1 VPRDL
6 SASISVFHPMLGGL
20 DAGYF
25 SVISGRKE
33 DSMYN
38 LERIVS
44 GERRSVARWVLGAG
58 ALFATG
64 TFGAAPALAQD
75 DPDLFTGFKVEAVT
89 GYDDVGVDFDD
100 TVFDGGQNSQ
110 SGWTYGIG
118 IGYDYQMGPWVM
130 GIEGAWTDST
140 ASRDEDFAGV
150 RVSNPIAGVPTPI
163 TTHLE
168 GKAAADLYIGLRGG
182 YTITPKALLY
192 VKGGW
197 SFSKI
202 ELDGNGVDN
211 GIPFEFDESVD
222 VDGLRIGVGGEY
234 MFTDNF
240 YAKAE
245 YHYTHYS
252 NGDLD
257 VRGAN
262 INAGPLFNGVDIVR
276 HQFILGAGF
285 RF

>member
-1 VPRDL
+1 M
-6 SASISVFHPMLGGL
+6 HH
-20 DAGYF
+20 
-25 SVISGRKE
+25 
-33 DSMYN
+33 
-38 LERIVS
+38 LERMGS
-44 GERRSVARWVLGAG
+44 GKRPVVARWALGVG
-58 ALFATG
+58 ALFAAG
-64 TFGAAPALAQD
+64 TFGATPASAAD
-75 DPDLFTGFKVEAVT
+75 ENNLFSGVKIELIT

-100 TVFDGGQNSQ
+100 TVFDGGKNSQ
-110 SGWTYGIG
+110 SGWAYGIG
-118 IGYDYQMGPWVM
+118 AGYDYQTGPWVM

-140 ASRDEDFAGV
+140 ASRDEDLTGV
-150 RVSNPIAGVPTPI
+150 RATNPIAGVPTPV

-168 GKAAADLYIGLRGG
+168 GKAATDLYIGLRAG
-182 YTITPKALLY
+182 YTVTPKALLY

-197 SFSKI
+197 SFAKI

-211 GIPFEFDESVD
+211 GVPFDFDEHVN

-234 MFTDNF
+234 MFTHNF

-245 YHYTHYS
+245 YHYTHYN

-262 INAGPLFNGVDIVR
+262 VNLGPLFDGADVTR
-276 HQFILGAGF
+276 HQFVLGAGF